1 MKVLVIGSGG
11 REHAITHAI
20 SKSKLVDKIYIAPG
34 NDGINEAECINISA
48 TDNEALLNF
57 AIKNN
62 IDLTIVGPEVSLS
75 NGIVNLFKENNL
87 KIFGPSKEAARIE
100 SSKEYAKEL
109 MKKYQIPTAKYETFS
124 NYDEAVNYVKKE
136 GAPIVI
142 KFDGL
147 AAGKG
152 VSVCNS
158 VDEAINALKD
168 MLLNKI
174 FGEGK
179 VIIEEYL
186 SGVEF
191 SFMCF
196 VDNENVYPLALSQDH
211 KRAFDNDKGNNT
223 GGMGAY
229 SPLPFITEKDK
240 EYALNNIMKKT
251 ALALKEDNAP
261 FTGVLY
267 GGLMKCNDGI
277 KVIEF
282 NCRFGDP
289 ETEVV
294 LPRLTSDLY
303 QAINDL
309 LDHKE
314 PILTWSNQVTLGIVM
329 ASCGYPSSYIKH
341 YLIEN
346 LDHVNGKIYY
356 MGVKKEDDKIYTN
369 GGRVLIVTATGSTVK
384 EAHDNCLNEV
394 KKIKCDNLFYRSDI
408 GHIGMEEEK

>member
-11 REHAITHAI
+11 REHAICYAV

-34 NDGINEAECINISA
+34 NDGISEAERVNISA
-48 TDNEALLNF
+48 TDNESLLKFALEN
-57 AIKNN
+57 K

-87 KIFGPSKEAARIE
+87 KIFGPTKEAARIE

-109 MKKYQIPTAKYETFS
+109 MKKYNIPTAKYETFS
-124 NYDEAVNYVKKE
+124 NFDEAVNYVKKE

-158 VDEAINALKD
+158 VTEATNALKD
-168 MLLNKI
+168 MLLNKV

-179 VIIEEYL
+179 VIIEEFL

-191 SFMCF
+191 SYMCF

-211 KRAFDNDKGNNT
+211 KRAFDNDEGNNT

-229 SPLPFITEKDK
+229 SPLPFISKDDE

-261 FTGVLY
+261 FTGLLY
-267 GGLMKCNDGI
+267 GGLMKCKDGI

-294 LPRLTSDLY
+294 LPRLTSDFCL
-303 QAINDL
+303 AILDL
-309 LDHKE
+309 LNHKK
-314 PILTWSNQVTLGIVM
+314 PHLTWSDKVTLGIVL
-329 ASCGYPSSYIKH
+329 ASRGYPSNYEKH
-341 YLIEN
+341 HLIEN
-346 LDHVNGKIYY
+346 LDKVNGKIFY
-356 MGVKKEDDKIYTN
+356 MGVKKEEDNIYTN
-369 GGRVLIVTATGSTVK
+369 GGRVLIVTSSGLTIK